1 MSSDSATDNIDR
13 VFQLKADLLSL
24 LDLVQQKMDHRLGF
38 VVTLVVHKCHRVSQ
52 VKHVLTK
59 QGFLYDDE
67 QVCRVA
73 WRNIEDW
80 IAAQMTVIELGMVKL
95 EDVFLPY
102 MTDQNGIT
110 YFDKLEK
117 KGFLLTE

>member
-1 MSSDSATDNIDR
+1 
-13 VFQLKADLLSL
+13 V
-24 LDLVQQKMDHRLGF
+24 
-38 VVTLVVHKCHRVSQ
+38 
-52 VKHVLTK
+52 
-59 QGFLYDDE
+59 Y
-67 QVCRVA
+67 RVA